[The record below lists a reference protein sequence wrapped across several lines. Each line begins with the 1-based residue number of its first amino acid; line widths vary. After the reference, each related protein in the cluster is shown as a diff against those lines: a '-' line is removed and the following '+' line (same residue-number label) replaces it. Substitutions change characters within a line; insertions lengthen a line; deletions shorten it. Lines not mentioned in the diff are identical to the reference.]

1 MNVSYY
7 IGKRIRFAQKGSF
20 SRISSNLA
28 VISISLGIVV
38 LLVSMAVLGGFKKV
52 IVDKV
57 YNFDADITLTK
68 VENFKHS
75 DPISLDEEQIKEV
88 QALPSVKTTYNF
100 ANILGILQFNNEI
113 EGVGLFGI
121 DSTFDAKRFTSN
133 YFEGDF
139 LSFDDKSEILVSK
152 YLANRLDIKVGDKVL
167 FNILGNKGV
176 RHRYLKVKGIYR
188 TDIEEV
194 DKKKV
199 IGDINMVRRLYGWDS
214 DKVEG
219 VKIDLNEGYDL
230 VETEDDINEMVDYD
244 MVTINIENEYF
255 ALFDWLKI
263 ISGNVNFLIII
274 VFSIVFLNI
283 TSIVLIL
290 IMERSNMI
298 GILKAMGATN
308 RLVRD
313 VFVVVVERIMV
324 ISLLIGNG
332 IAITFCVIQHYF
344 KLIPLNAENYYMDC
358 VPIMWDWYSF
368 IGVNLSMIS
377 LISIIVF
384 IPTIIISSISPIK
397 AIKFE

>member
-28 VISISLGIVV
+28 IISISLGIVV
-38 LLVSMAVLGGFKKV
+38 LLVSMAVLGGFKQV

-68 VENFKHS
+68 IDNFKHS
-75 DPISLDEEQIKEV
+75 DPISLDDEIIKEV
-88 QALPSVKTTYNF
+88 QSLPSVKRTYNF
-100 ANILGILQFNNEI
+100 ANILGILQFNDEI

-121 DSTFDAKRFTSN
+121 DSTFDAESFQSN
-133 YFEGDF
+133 YFEGEF
-139 LSFDDKSEILVSK
+139 LSFQDKSEILISK
-152 YLANRLDIKVGDKVL
+152 YLANRLHIKVGDEVL

-176 RHRYLKVKGIYR
+176 RHRYLKVKGIYK

-199 IGDINMVRRLYGWDS
+199 IGDINMVRRLYRWTP

-219 VKIDLNEGYDL
+219 IKIDLNEGFEL
-230 VETEDDINEMVDYD
+230 VPSEYEINNLVDYD
-244 MVTINIENEYF
+244 MVTVNIEMEYF

-274 VFSIVFLNI
+274 VFAIVFLNI

-298 GILKAMGATN
+298 GVLKAIGANNKT
-308 RLVRD
+308 VRR
-313 VFVVVVERIMV
+313 VFVVVVARITI

-332 IAITFCVIQHYF
+332 ISIGFCLVQHYL
-344 KLIPLNAENYYMDC
+344 KLIPLNSENYYMDS
-358 VPIMWDWYSF
+358 VPIMWDWGSF
-368 IGVNLSMIS
+368 VGVNLSMVS
-377 LISIIVF
+377 LITLIVF
-384 IPTIIISSISPIK
+384 IPTLVISSISPIK

>member
-38 LLVSMAVLGGFKKV
+38 LLVSMAVLGGFKQV

-57 YNFDADITLTK
+57 YNFDADITLSK
-68 VENFKHS
+68 IDNFKYS
-75 DPISLDEEQIKEV
+75 DPISLNDLQIKEI
-88 QALPSVKTTYNF
+88 QSLPAVKTTYNF
-100 ANILGILQFNNEI
+100 ANILGILQFNDEI

-121 DSTFDAKRFTSN
+121 DSTFDAARFTSN
-133 YFEGDF
+133 YFEGEF
-139 LSFDDKSEILVSK
+139 LSFDDKSEILISK
-152 YLANRLDIKVGDKVL
+152 YLANRLRIKIGDKVL
-167 FNILGNKGV
+167 FNILGSKGV

-199 IGDINMVRRLYGWDS
+199 IGDINMVRRLYRWEA

-219 VKIDLNEGYDL
+219 IKIDLNEGYDL
-230 VETEDDINEMVDYD
+230 LETEKKINNNVDYD

-298 GILKAMGATN
+298 GVLKAIGADNST
-308 RLVRD
+308 VRA
-313 VFVVVVERIMV
+313 VFFVVVARITL
-324 ISLLIGNG
+324 ISLLIGN
-332 IAITFCVIQHYF
+332 AISVTFCLVQHYL
-344 KLIPLNAENYYMDC
+344 KVIPLNAENYYMDS
-358 VPIMWDWYSF
+358 VPIMWDWTNF
-368 IGVNLSMIS
+368 IGVNVSMLA
-377 LISIIVF
+377 LITLIVF
-384 IPTIIISSISPIK
+384 IPTMIISSISPIK